1 MILFYSY
8 LCLFFSR
15 FLSRFLELELVFLRF
30 MNRGFR
36 RQPIFFALLVFRI
49 LGFNIQQTAF
59 TSSLLGTSLRLYFL

>member
-1 MILFYSY
+1 MFI
-8 LCLFFSR
+8 FSR
-15 FLSRFLELELVFLRF
+15 FLSRFLELGLVVLRF

-49 LGFNIQQTAF
+49 LGFNIQQTAL